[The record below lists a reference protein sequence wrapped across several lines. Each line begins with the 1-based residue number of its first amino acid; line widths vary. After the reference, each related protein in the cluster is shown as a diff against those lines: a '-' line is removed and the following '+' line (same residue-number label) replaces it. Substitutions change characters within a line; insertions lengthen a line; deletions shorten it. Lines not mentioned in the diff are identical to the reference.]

1 MKRGSV
7 ISFVVLSSLF
17 ILACTVTYKV
27 AGKFSSHNEV
37 FVGDIVHDL
46 ISGTANIRTKGEVT
60 GITCEG
66 DSYVTY
72 IPPYSIGCAGQR
84 GKAEFVC
91 SDGRT
96 VDANWRA
103 TSCTSGHGRG
113 TDKFGSVFVFAFG
126 LTEKEA
132 EDYVAKAL
140 PKAAKSP
147 ALPGYR
153 PKEVRK
159 KKGFSTGTGFF
170 ISTDGHFIT
179 NHHVVDGAKSV
190 VVMLSNGKKYPVV
203 IIRSDPAND
212 VAIGKIEF
220 KSKPLPLAGDSEVK
234 KGSEVLT
241 LGYPLIT
248 IQGQEQKATFGRIN
262 ALSGLALSGLEGDIR
277 FYQIDVPIQPG
288 NSGGPL
294 INRRG
299 EVVGIVTATLNQI
312 VTLKLT
318 GSLPQNVNYA
328 VKMGYVLPLV
338 RSQLHGKFVLSKG
351 KIPEMGIPKIIEVYE
366 PSVMLVIAR

>member
-27 AGKFSSHNEV
+27 AGRFESHNEV
-37 FVGDIVHDL
+37 FRGDIVHDL
-46 ISGTANIRTKGEVT
+46 STGTAFIRAKGEVT
-60 GITCEG
+60 GIICEG
-66 DSYVTY
+66 SSYVTY

-84 GKAEFVC
+84 GKADLVC

-96 VDANWRA
+96 VDTNWRA

-113 TDKFGSVFVFAFG
+113 TDKRGSVFLFAFG

-140 PKAAKSP
+140 PKAKKNP
-147 ALPGYR
+147 PLPVYR

-170 ISTDGHFIT
+170 VSTNGHFIT

-190 VVMLSNGKKYPVV
+190 VVFASNGKGYPATV
-203 IIRSDPAND
+203 IISDPAND
-212 VAIGKIEF
+212 VTLAKIET
-220 KSKPLPLAGDSEVK
+220 KSKPLPLAIDSEVK

-241 LGYPLIT
+241 LGYPLIA
-248 IQGQEQKATFGRIN
+248 IQGQEQKATFGRVN
-262 ALSGLALSGLEGDIR
+262 ALSGFKDDIR

-299 EVVGIVTATLNQI
+299 EVVGIVTQTLNQI
-312 VTLKLT
+312 VTLRLS

-328 VKMGYVLPLV
+328 VKAGYILPLL
-338 RSQLHGKFVLSKG
+338 RSKLRGKFVASKG
-351 KIPEMGIPKIIEVYE
+351 KKSKMEITRIIEIYE
-366 PSVMLVIAR
+366 PSVVLVIAR